1 MLAHKVVFKAL
12 IQCCHLLHCLIQP
25 ANCSR
30 QRVAEQ
36 AADASRNINAW
47 TLQLIERNNL
57 YACHLQGSLLPNRT
71 HAHQAHKFRHTLTI
85 RAHVIGCPQQNAH
98 AFRITA
104 FFRHEFVNH
113 ILRHLRTNL
122 PRYRCRQQLRI
133 NAVKIASG
141 RQNLG
146 TSARRRTAGTRL
158 NIF

>member
-1 MLAHKVVFKAL
+1 MLAHQVVFKAL

-30 QRVAEQ
+30 QRITEQ
-36 AADASRNINAW
+36 TTDASGNINTW
-47 TLQLIERNNL
+47 TLQLIKRNNL
-57 YACHLQGSLLPNRT
+57 DACHLQGSLLPNRT

-85 RAHVIGCPQQNAH
+85 RAHVIGCPQQNTNT
-98 AFRITA
+98 FGITP
-104 FFRHEFVNH
+104 FLRHKLVDYV
-113 ILRHLRTNL
+113 LCHLRTDF
-122 PRYRCRQQLRI
+122 PRYGSRQQLRV

-146 TSARRRTAGTRL
+146 TSARRRTAGARL